1 MTLLWVKDNENLPPG
16 RCRDDGEG
24 GLQIREVQ
32 PADSGVYMCIATAG
46 SIVNTAKA
54 TLAVGGE
61 EQSSQFLLKFFELLI
76 YQYCSC
82 CGQPGLSASLW

>member
-1 MTLLWVKDNENLPPG
+1 MTLLWVKDNADLPPG

-46 SIVNTAKA
+46 RFMNTAKA

-61 EQSSQFLLKFFELLI
+61 VHRSELDFPLPHHFLTNL
-76 YQYCSC
+76 
-82 CGQPGLSASLW
+82 